1 MCMQCEDGSTLT
13 HRLYHPQ
20 PLTFNNTEKR
30 RCSATPVRRT
40 PSSPLRFV
48 AAAHAVMPWAFPGY
62 HDESHAW
69 LNFIDESHVQY
80 YAELRD
86 VSFFFFFFLC
96 DIASLNFLTRLLR
109 VWSARFQRRDRD
121 GSDIFYFL
129 RPS

>member
-1 MCMQCEDGSTLT
+1 MGVPLT

-86 VSFFFFFFLC
+86 VSFFFFFFVTSPRLIYLRAC
-96 DIASLNFLTRLLR
+96 CASGPPGSS
-109 VWSARFQRRDRD
+109 VRRDRV
-121 GSDIFYFL
+121 GSDIFFFL